1 MMHAWKGCLDQP
13 SIRWTAHLIVGQKQV
28 GFSNDAEREHDCA
41 IVHTDPNCSRPLTRK
56 HNHLPVP
63 FEALYSGNILHARFV
78 CRLVSGKRSANN
90 IDYRIQSAD
99 MINSPKTA
107 RQHADTSYKI
117 DRAENYIPAVSVIT
131 PAYNAAG
138 TIARALLSVRNQS
151 YSDWEHIV
159 VDDGSSDKTGT
170 ILAAEGSRDPR
181 LVVLTRNNGGA
192 SAARNTG
199 LASARGRWLLFL
211 DADDEIASTHIAEL
225 VELHELH
232 SEAGAVFSDALKC
245 FPDGTAKQFYT
256 GYLAEY
262 PFEVLADYCATVI
275 HGVLVRRTLVE
286 QVGRFDE
293 TLLTCEDWDLWQ
305 RIARTGLAF
314 YGTGQPTAIWNVTPK
329 SLSTNIL
336 QMTLDGLRV
345 NAQAYQRDPRVI
357 TAAPEFEEGL
367 DGDGSDAPVAF
378 LGWCLGQR
386 IALGESIIDG
396 LDIEGSAHDYR
407 GSARAFAASVAY
419 GIFDS
424 VGEKG
429 TLNTYLQVREE
440 LASALEQWCTSMDDP
455 QLTSTLAQLI
465 DEEVLIVTGL
475 DCDHHLPF
483 ASGVRIDL
491 LRPPNEIVVPIRSQT
506 LIAHCY
512 LGSRLVSKAAIPVFD
527 GKVSILQWR
536 TALAETL
543 KMRQLA
549 TIQSFRLLLH
559 PTWRQGVIPSARLF
573 IKRFIGIVRKRLIH
587 KASIRIPLKVA
598 LTDAACRL
606 FEGQSTGCTPYGL
619 VLDRVLHSIETV
631 EQPVPSA
638 SNKITT
644 LQVEPEIDYDRH
656 DPTEYWE
663 SIFTQPD
670 PWSYESDYETDKYRR
685 TLELLD
691 DQTFETG
698 LELACAEGR
707 FTRML
712 APLVEHLT
720 AADISHSA
728 LERAQERCKDFD
740 QLDFLQLDFFNNEIV
755 GQFDLIVCSE
765 VLYYASGEGNL
776 ENIFR
781 KIATA
786 LKPGGVFLHAH
797 AFVIYDD
804 LGRTGFDWEG
814 QFGIERISQCARARG
829 DLLCVSSVETEL
841 YRIERFQKQPIQVA
855 DTSGDPLPQEH
866 AETEGVTP
874 MNIELSDELAG
885 MIVWNG
891 AIATR
896 AQTVQEETIP
906 YVPVLMLHR
915 VADSSSPELQRYT
928 LAPERL
934 DRILLELRRLGYYSL
949 SLDELHRHMRNRSDI
964 PGRPLILSF
973 DDGYQDFA
981 DTAWPI
987 VRRNGFSAVSFIVSD
1002 RVGQSSDWD
1011 RHLGPTYP
1019 LMSVDEIQRLASEG
1033 CEFGSHLATHRSL
1046 DVIDNE
1052 ACLRE
1057 ALESRIQITNWLGS
1071 APIAVAPPYG
1081 QVTQSSARLLQAA
1094 GYPLVFTTEHGHTSV
1109 FDSGLNLHRIEVTAL
1124 ESYQT
1129 IIGKMRAPGTRS
1141 RIVRALVL
1149 RLL

>member
-1 MMHAWKGCLDQP
+1 MSD
-13 SIRWTAHLIVGQKQV
+13 
-28 GFSNDAEREHDCA
+28 
-41 IVHTDPNCSRPLTRK
+41 
-56 HNHLPVP
+56 
-63 FEALYSGNILHARFV
+63 
-78 CRLVSGKRSANN
+78 
-90 IDYRIQSAD
+90 
-99 MINSPKTA
+99 SPKEA
-107 RQHADTSYKI
+107 RQHTDSSYKT
-117 DRAENYIPAVSVIT
+117 DRAENDIPAVSVIT

-138 TIARALLSVRNQS
+138 TIARALLSLRNQS
-151 YSDWEHIV
+151 FTHWEHIV
-159 VDDGSSDKTGT
+159 VDDGSSDNTAT
-170 ILAAEGSRDPR
+170 ILAAEASRDPR
-181 LVVLTRNNGGA
+181 LLVLTQSNGGA

-211 DADDEIASTHIAEL
+211 DADDELAGTHIAEL
-225 VELHELH
+225 VELHERH
-232 SEAGAVFSDALKC
+232 PEAGMVFSDALKC
-245 FPDGTAKQFYT
+245 FPDGTAKQFHT

-275 HGVLVRRTLVE
+275 HGVLLRRTLVE

-293 TLLTCEDWDLWQ
+293 TLVTCEDWDLWQ

-314 YGTGQPTAIWNVTPK
+314 YATEQPTAIWNVTPK
-329 SLSTNIL
+329 SLSTNIA
-336 QMTLDGLRV
+336 QMTIDGLRV
-345 NAQAYQRDPRVI
+345 HAQAYHRDPRV
-357 TAAPEFEEGL
+357 TNAEPEFEDGL
-367 DGDGSDAPVAF
+367 DGNGSDAPVAF

-396 LDIEGSAHDYR
+396 LDSEGSAHDYR
-407 GSARAFAASVAY
+407 GSARAFAGSVAY

-424 VGEKG
+424 VGEQR
-429 TLNTYLQVREE
+429 TLDTYLQVREA
-440 LASALEQWCTSMDDP
+440 LASALEQWCMSLDDP
-455 QLTSTLAQLI
+455 QLCSTIAKLI
-465 DEEVLIVTGL
+465 DEEVLVVTGL

-491 LRPPNEIVVPIRSQT
+491 LRPPSEIEVPLSSET

-512 LGSRLVSKAAIPVFD
+512 LGSRLVSKAVIPVFG
-527 GKVSILQWR
+527 GKVSLLQWR
-536 TALAETL
+536 TALAQSL
-543 KMRQLA
+543 KMRQFA

-559 PTWRQGVIPSARLF
+559 PTWRQGVIPSARVL
-573 IKRFIGIVRKRLIH
+573 IKRCIVIARNRLIH
-587 KASIRIPLKVA
+587 KVSIRGPLKVA
-598 LTDAACRL
+598 LRDAACRL
-606 FEGQSTGCTPYGL
+606 FEGQSTASRPYGL
-619 VLDRVLHSIETV
+619 AVDRLLGSIEST
-631 EQPVPSA
+631 EEPIPSA
-638 SNKITT
+638 ISKITA
-644 LQVEPEIDYDRH
+644 LQQEPEVDYDSH
-656 DPTEYWE
+656 DPTDYWE

-670 PWSYESDYETDKYRR
+670 PWSYESEYETDKYRR
-685 TLELLD
+685 TLELLN
-691 DQTFETG
+691 DQTFGTG

-728 LERAQERCKDFD
+728 LERAQERCKEFD
-740 QLDFLQLDFFNNEIV
+740 HVDFLQLDFFNKEIV

-814 QFGIERISQCARARG
+814 QFGIERISQCARSRG

-841 YRIERFQKQPIQVA
+841 YRIERFQKQPLQVA
-855 DTSGDPLPQEH
+855 DKSADQLPLAH
-866 AETEGVTP
+866 VETKVVAP
-874 MNIELSDELAG
+874 INVELSDELAG

-896 AQTVQEETIP
+896 SQTMEEETAA

-915 VADSSSPELQRYT
+915 VANSSSPELQRYT

-949 SLDELHRHMRNRSDI
+949 SLDELHRHLGNRSEI
-964 PGRPLILSF
+964 PGRPLILTF

-987 VRRNGFSAVSFIVSD
+987 VRRNGFSAVSFIVSN

-1011 RHLGPTYP
+1011 SHFGPTYP

-1057 ALESRIQITNWLGS
+1057 ALESRIKITNWLGS

-1081 QVTQSSARLLQAA
+1081 QVTDSSARLLHAA
-1094 GYPLVFTTEHGHTSV
+1094 GFPLIFTTEHGHTSV
-1109 FDSGLNLHRIEVTAL
+1109 FDSGSDLQRIEVTAL
-1124 ESYQT
+1124 DSYQT
-1129 IIGKMRAPGTRS
+1129 ILGKMGAPGTRS
-1141 RIVRALVL
+1141 LIAGA
-1149 RLL
+1149 